1 MSQDRKEKRRLHG
14 EQPVWD
20 ENPRI
25 IEPIL
30 GIEDKPNTWWE
41 SLLYGWQHTLVDI
54 SPFVLPL
61 LVAAAAGLSPEE
73 GAIWVNRG
81 LFTMGIATFIMTTIG
96 NRLPIVQGPSAT
108 VTGAVASVAGLYG
121 LPAMWGG
128 IFVSSITEMLIGASG
143 LLGVLRK
150 VFPVIVSGIV
160 VVTIGFS
167 LGRTAVGWMIGD
179 GSIENIILGVSV
191 ILLIFI
197 LQFTTKNIAGG
208 IISRGSIF
216 FSIWII
222 GLGMAGVMGMV
233 NWQLIADSPWFALPS
248 LFPYGGPGF
257 GWTFGIG
264 AIIGVFVGILGS
276 IIESI
281 GDYAATCAVAG
292 ETFRVKHM
300 NRGIFAEGLGCAVA
314 SLFGGIPVTS
324 YTQNIGI
331 IGTTKIA
338 SRFVVQ
344 VAAVILLLYGLSPK
358 FGALL
363 VAIPRP
369 VIGAVFVVVCGT
381 IAVSGIQLIGSAKQT
396 TANSFIV
403 GTTLLFS
410 IIIPIYAQY
419 DMGEIVNNLP
429 SLVQLFLTNTV
440 IIAVIMGIGL
450 NLLINVLFKGEEED
464 EEIVS

>member
-1 MSQDRKEKRRLHG
+1 
-14 EQPVWD
+14 
-20 ENPRI
+20 
-25 IEPIL
+25 
-30 GIEDKPNTWWE
+30 
-41 SLLYGWQHTLVDI
+41 
-54 SPFVLPL
+54 
-61 LVAAAAGLSPEE
+61 
-73 GAIWVNRG
+73 
-81 LFTMGIATFIMTTIG
+81 
-96 NRLPIVQGPSAT
+96 
-108 VTGAVASVAGLYG
+108 
-121 LPAMWGG
+121 
-128 IFVSSITEMLIGASG
+128 
-143 LLGVLRK
+143 
-150 VFPVIVSGIV
+150 
-160 VVTIGFS
+160 
-167 LGRTAVGWMIGD
+167 MIGD

-300 NRGIFAEGLGCAVA
+300 NRGIFAEGLGCVVA
-314 SLFGGIPVTS
+314 SFFGGIPVTS